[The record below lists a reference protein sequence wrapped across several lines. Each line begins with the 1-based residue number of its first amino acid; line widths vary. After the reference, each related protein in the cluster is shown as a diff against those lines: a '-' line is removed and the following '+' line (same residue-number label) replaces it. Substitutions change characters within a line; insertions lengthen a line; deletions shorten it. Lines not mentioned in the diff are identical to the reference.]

1 MGRLT
6 KRILLLAAIAVLSI
20 PAAAEVREN
29 PPEHPHAR
37 TPQPVSTQYVTRA
50 TLYGAGF
57 TNVFDTY
64 LSPQEYKGVDFR
76 ISRETMRMTRLG
88 GGNVSAQNFLQ
99 ADVGYTHNRAE
110 NNNTLSALANWS
122 YGLHY
127 QLRLTPRFK
136 LLLGGLF
143 DANGGFVYNLRN
155 GNNPASARAA
165 IDLCAS
171 GMAVWQFRLRRT
183 PLTLRYHVNLPL
195 AGMMF
200 SPHYG
205 QSYYEI
211 FSLGN
216 AGGTVR
222 FTSLHNHP
230 SLRQMLSVDVPVGR
244 TTMRLAYLCDLQQAK
259 VNGLK
264 THAYSH
270 VFMAGFVKTF
280 SLMKRKTNPNR

>member
-1 MGRLT
+1 MQRPIRQLFF
-6 KRILLLAAIAVLSI
+6 LLAFLAMATAMRAQEAGDTLRPI
-20 PAAAEVREN
+20 
-29 PPEHPHAR
+29 
-37 TPQPVSTQYVTRA
+37 TRA
-50 TLYGAGF
+50 TLYGVGF
-57 TNVFDTY
+57 ANMYDTY
-64 LSPQEYKGVDFR
+64 LSPQEYRGVEVRVVRESERRLTWADGR
-76 ISRETMRMTRLG
+76 MSRL
-88 GGNVSAQNFLQ
+88 VSFHGYAN
-99 ADVGYTHNRAE
+99 YTHNHVD
-110 NNNTLSALANWS
+110 NNNALGSMLTWNYA
-122 YGLHY
+122 LHY
-127 QLRLTPRFK
+127 HFDVAPGLQLLA
-136 LLLGGLF
+136 GGAADLS
-143 DANGGFVYNLRN
+143 GGFLWNMRN